1 MKSHAERTDR
11 RPAKNPAVDPQ
22 RNVATIIAGKNTTNG
37 IPATHGFPAIHGFS
51 ISRNAVAMATI
62 KPATRWAFVDSGR
75 KRGRSIY
82 SLLKLITG

>member
-1 MKSHAERTDR
+1 MMKSHAERTDR

-37 IPATHGFPAIHGFS
+37 IPVTHGFS
-51 ISRNAVAMATI
+51 VSRNAVAMATI
-62 KPATRWAFVDSGR
+62 KPATRWAFADSGR

-82 SLLKLITG
+82 SLLKSITG